1 MIDEDRRKS
10 FDRNAVLYDAA
21 RPSYDPR
28 AVDEVKALGTRI
40 LEVGAGTGKA
50 TELLARGGLTITA
63 IEPGAAM
70 AAALRAKALPN
81 VTVVEARFED
91 HVAHDYDVVLAAQAW
106 HWIDPATKYVLAAAA
121 APHLVLL
128 YNIADFEVGL
138 RAELDACYAA
148 HFVGDP
154 ARLQPVVD
162 QRAKYEH
169 EIAESGVFAPPR
181 VTELTWTQRYTTRQ
195 YLDLI
200 STYSDHAVLPAA
212 NRDALFAAIAA
223 VIDRA
228 GGEIVIPYATLV
240 FVARRLG

>member
-1 MIDEDRRKS
+1 MIDEHRRVS
-10 FDRNAVLYDAA
+10 FDRNAALYDAA

-28 AVDEVKALGTRI
+28 AVDVIRVLGPRV

-50 TELLARGGLTITA
+50 TELLARAGLAITA
-63 IEPGAAM
+63 VEPGAAM
-70 AAALRAKALPN
+70 AAALRAKALPG

-128 YNIADFEVGL
+128 YNIADFELTL
-138 RAELDACYAA
+138 RAELDAAYAK

-162 QRAKYEH
+162 QRAKYDA
-169 EIAESGVFAPPR
+169 EIRESGVFAPPR
-181 VTELTWTQRYTTRQ
+181 ITELAWTQRYTTRG

-200 STYSDHAVLPAA
+200 STYSDHAVLPPA
-212 NRDALFAAIAA
+212 NRDALFTAIAA
-223 VIDRA
+223 VIDHA

-240 FVARRLG
+240 YVARRLG